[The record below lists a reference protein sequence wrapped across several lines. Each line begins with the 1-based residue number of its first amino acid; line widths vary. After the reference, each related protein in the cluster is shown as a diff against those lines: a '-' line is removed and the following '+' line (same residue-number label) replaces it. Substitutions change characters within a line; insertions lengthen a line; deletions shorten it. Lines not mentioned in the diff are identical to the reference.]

1 MNLKS
6 CYSEKEAER
15 ERGRALCHKR
25 SDSILHAN
33 RDPPMKKKKEN
44 NHIQCITVLTF
55 HLF

>member
-33 RDPPMKKKKEN
+33 RDPPMKKKKKT
-44 NHIQCITVLTF
+44 ITFNVL
-55 HLF
+55 LC